1 MKEKIEKFLYF
12 LTIWFSF
19 SVIVLGIIAIIFN
32 NINRKQETKQIYI
45 IQSPMMF
52 DSLGNMTITRKI
64 IDHKPTR
71 QDSIEVG
78 FLFK

>member
-1 MKEKIEKFLYF
+1 MKEKIENVLYF
-12 LTIWFSF
+12 LTVWFSV

-52 DSLGNMTITRKI
+52 DSLGNMTITRKV
-64 IDHKPTR
+64 IDHKPTQ
-71 QDSIEVG
+71 QDSIEIG
-78 FLFK
+78 FLLK

>member
-1 MKEKIEKFLYF
+1 MKEKIENALYF
-12 LTIWFSF
+12 LTVWFSV

-52 DSLGNMTITRKI
+52 DSLGNMTITRKV
-64 IDHKPTR
+64 IDHKPTQ
-71 QDSIEVG
+71 QDSIEIG
-78 FLFK
+78 FLLK

>member
-71 QDSIEVG
+71 QDSIELG
-78 FLFK
+78 FLLK